1 MSSPDPKLIID
12 TAIATGMVT
21 TPIWL
26 QWVEQS
32 LQLFMLIGG
41 SILLIARLWSVF
53 IKKKG
58 TKKDG

>member
-1 MSSPDPKLIID
+1 MSSPDPKIILD
-12 TAIATGMVT
+12 TVIATGMVT

-41 SILLIARLWSVF
+41 SILLIARLWSVL
-53 IKKKG
+53 IRKKG
-58 TKKDG
+58 KKDNE